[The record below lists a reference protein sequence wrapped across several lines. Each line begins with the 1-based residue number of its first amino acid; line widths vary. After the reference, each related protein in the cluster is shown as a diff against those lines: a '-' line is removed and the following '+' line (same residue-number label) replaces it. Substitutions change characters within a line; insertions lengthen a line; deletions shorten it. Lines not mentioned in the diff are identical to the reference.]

1 MRIEKRFNTHHKSVW
16 FRKKW
21 LFILLLTIMSSLIFT
36 SIKQDQAYF
45 ITHNASIYN
54 PQDDQ
59 SWKSKAERMV
69 REQVE
74 NRGVDDEKVLEAMRN
89 TPRHR
94 FVPGTY
100 AQHAYADS
108 PLPIGHDQTISQP
121 YIVALMTELLDVQ
134 ESDKILEI
142 GTGSGYQAAILGK
155 LAGEVYTIEIV
166 EALAMRSK
174 ALLKEMN
181 LDNIHVKHGDG
192 YKGWPEEAPFDKIIV
207 TAAPEEVP
215 KALKEQLKPGG
226 KMVLP
231 VGDRS
236 QLLKVIR
243 KTAKGK
249 ISEETITGVRFVPM
263 IHGE

>member
-1 MRIEKRFNTHHKSVW
+1 MKTEKRFNTQHKSVW
-16 FRKKW
+16 FHNKW
-21 LFILLLTIMSSLIFT
+21 LFILLLPVMSALFFT
-36 SIKQDQAYF
+36 PIKQDRDSTMLQ
-45 ITHNASIYN
+45 NASIYN
-54 PQDDQ
+54 PQDAP

-69 REQVE
+69 REQIE
-74 NRGVDDEKVLEAMRN
+74 SRDISDEKVLEAMRN

-94 FVPGTY
+94 FVPVTY
-100 AQHAYADS
+100 AQHSYTDS

-121 YIVALMTELLDVQ
+121 YIVALMTDLLDVQ
-134 ESDKILEI
+134 KNDKVLEI

-155 LAGEVYTIEIV
+155 LAGEVNTIEIV
-166 EALAMRSK
+166 EALAQRST
-174 ALLKEMN
+174 ALLNEMN
-181 LDNIHVKHGDG
+181 FNNIQVKHGDG

-231 VGDRS
+231 VGDRY

-249 ISEETITGVRFVPM
+249 INEETITGVRFVPM